1 MCDAVGS
8 MWLIGA
14 DGTGDASSICLL
26 LLKDGRNYFLWSPL
40 IWMLQRGIFWTK
52 SWDSWDIP
60 LIHPSNKRFPNCKT
74 CFLQRISISDPKLTG
89 PPGAVC
95 YFAMEFNALRRAG
108 SSLAEHTDAKTA
120 KAMCCRGV
128 WLILVKILFQ
138 DMDTWY
144 KANKIYVEVY
154 WCIRNG

>member
-14 DGTGDASSICLL
+14 DGTGDASSICFYGLL
-26 LLKDGRNYFLWSPL
+26 FERWPQLFFMITFDLDASKRNFLNKKL
-40 IWMLQRGIFWTK
+40 GQLGH
-52 SWDSWDIP
+52 P
-60 LIHPSNKRFPNCKT
+60 LIHPSNNRFPNCKT

-95 YFAMEFNALRRAG
+95 YLAMEFNALRRAG

-120 KAMCCRGV
+120 KAMC
-128 WLILVKILFQ
+128 
-138 DMDTWY
+138 
-144 KANKIYVEVY
+144 
-154 WCIRNG
+154 